1 MKLEG
6 KAAIITGAASGIGR
20 AMARRF
26 GAEGARLVVVDI
38 DQGRLD
44 EVTGQLKASGVE
56 QVRAMVVDVLD
67 REQVEAMVQ
76 AAVDAYGR
84 LDVLC
89 NNAGVLDNL
98 TPLEDV
104 SDELWDKVMG
114 INVRGPF
121 LAVRK
126 ALPVMMAQGSGSI
139 VNTASA
145 AGVAGGRGGAVYTA
159 SKHALVGLT
168 RSIAWYYGPSGVRCN
183 AIAPG
188 AIQTRMAST
197 LVPHMGGFERYQ
209 PYFSQIPPHGK
220 ASEVADVALF
230 LASEDSA
237 YVNGAVI
244 PVDGGWL
251 TF

>member
-1 MKLEG
+1 MRLEG
-6 KAAIITGAASGIGR
+6 KSAVITGADSGIGR
-20 AMARRF
+20 SMARRF
-26 GAEGARLVVVDI
+26 AQEGAGLVLGDVDR
-38 DQGRLD
+38 GRLD
-44 EVTGQLKASGVE
+44 KVVAEVVE
-56 QVRAMVVDVLD
+56 EGGRAVGLVVDVCD
-67 REQVEAMVQ
+67 PEAVEAMIQ
-76 AAVDAYGR
+76 RAVEEYGR

-98 TPLEDV
+98 TPLADV

-114 INVRGPF
+114 VNVKGPF
-121 LAVRK
+121 LAARK
-126 ALPVMMAQGSGSI
+126 ALPVMIAQGGGAI
-139 VNTASA
+139 INTASA
-145 AGVAGGRGGAVYTA
+145 AGLAGGRGGAVYTA
-159 SKHALVGLT
+159 SKHALVGMT
-168 RSIAWYYGPSGVRCN
+168 RSIAWYYGPQGVRCN

-209 PYFSQIPPHGK
+209 PHFSQIPPHGK
-220 ASEVADVALF
+220 AQEVADVALF
-230 LASEDSA
+230 LACQESA